1 MSNKKLNS
9 TIQFANAISSFL
21 NSQKPSAS
29 YQIKKT
35 LLGFLIKT
43 PNSKNQTT
51 DYSYFFI
58 SQDLKQSIKCKF
70 NQEMSMEI
78 DLAYSSIGS
87 NSSIDAFTILSLSSM
102 LLRALSIVC
111 CLL

>member
-70 NQEMSMEI
+70 NQDRKS
-78 DLAYSSIGS
+78 
-87 NSSIDAFTILSLSSM
+87 
-102 LLRALSIVC
+102 VV
-111 CLL
+111 